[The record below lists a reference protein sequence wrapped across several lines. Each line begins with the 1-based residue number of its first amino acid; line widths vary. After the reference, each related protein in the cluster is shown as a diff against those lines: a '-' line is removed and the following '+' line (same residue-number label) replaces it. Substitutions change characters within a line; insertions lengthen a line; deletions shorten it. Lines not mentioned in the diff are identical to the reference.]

1 MAVTN
6 TTATAAYI
14 FRTQY
19 AGSLGD
25 VAMRMHPTLQQI
37 LKGSTAPGHAGDF
50 TGVDFRYAMKFGNPQ
65 GVSNSFNHSQSQASA
80 SKGVQ
85 FVVTAKTKYGNVLVG
100 GPDILKCADDG
111 AFTDLVTLT
120 TDQTIDAHI
129 GHLAFDLFR
138 TTSAIRAK
146 RASISTNTVQLA
158 TIDDARNFELD
169 QTVGASPNADG
180 STPRVGTTTVT
191 GVNLSLGQV
200 TFASAAAIASFSDN
214 DFLFN
219 AGDPIG
225 QGTSLGSWNGM
236 EDCTPL
242 TAPTGADSF
251 RNVNRSQYIERLSG
265 TRLTTTISLNQTIEE
280 SIGLSAISVN
290 SVGGTTSD
298 AVLNPINFWG
308 VVRRGNARVEMTS
321 AGGELKYGFEKASI
335 STPSGTLVLWSDP
348 DCPIDRCR
356 GYDRESHYIRKN
368 GELVHIIMDDGN
380 ENLRSQS
387 ADSIETRTRTLA
399 DYIQNNTRNHFVF
412 QI

>member
-1 MAVTN
+1 MSPVTN

-14 FRTQY
+14 FKTDY
-19 AGSLGD
+19 AGSIGD
-25 VAMRMHPTLQQI
+25 TAMRMHPTLDRI
-37 LKGSTAPGHAGDF
+37 LKGSEAPGHAGDF
-50 TGVDFRYAMKFGNPQ
+50 VGSSFTYPMKFGNPQ
-65 GVSNSFNHSQSQASA
+65 GVSNSFTHAQAQASA

-111 AFTDLVTLT
+111 AFADLVTLT
-120 TDQTIDAHI
+120 TDDTISAHV

-138 TTSAIRAK
+138 TSSAIRGK

-158 TIDDARNFELD
+158 TIDDARNFEID

-180 STPRVGTTTVT
+180 SSPRTGTTTVT
-191 GVNLSLGQV
+191 GVNLSLGQI
-200 TFASAAAIASFSDN
+200 TLASAAAIASFSDN

-219 AGDPIG
+219 AGDPVG

-242 TAPTGADSF
+242 AAPSATLF
-251 RNVNRSQYIERLSG
+251 RNVDRTTYVERLAG
-265 TRLTTTISLNQTIEE
+265 TRLPTATSLNQTVEE
-280 SIGLSAISVN
+280 SIGQAAILVN
-290 SVGGTTSD
+290 AVGGFTSD
-298 AVLNPINFWG
+298 AVLNPINFWA
-308 VVRRGNARVEMTS
+308 VVRRGNARVEMQS
-321 AGGELKYGFEKASI
+321 AGGELKYGFERATI
-335 STPSGTLVLWSDP
+335 STPAGSLVLVSDP

-356 GYDRESHYIRKN
+356 GFDRNSHYIRRN
-368 GELVHIIMDDGN
+368 GELVHIINDDGN
-380 ENLRSQS
+380 YNLRSTT

-399 DYIQNNTRNHFVF
+399 DYVQNNTRNHFVF